1 MRVPTDTRTAVGVSV
16 TLLVLVT
23 AGRLAQRAAHPTPV
37 NIAQCPRLYETSG
50 NGQTVLLVVVA
61 PCW

>member
-1 MRVPTDTRTAVGVSV
+1 MGVPTDTRTAVGVSV

-23 AGRLAQRAAHPTPV
+23 AGRLAQRARTPHPCQHCTMSASLS
-37 NIAQCPRLYETSG
+37 NQR
-50 NGQTVLLVVVA
+50 NGQTVLLVVQA